1 MQGPSTGLISIHHVL
16 PSTGSTEQP
25 CGHKPAAIHKS
36 EPGIS
41 SSNTSS
47 HAVGRG
53 WRLTR
58 DTADAGCGGSWQ
70 LWQKA
75 CTAAAC
81 SGLRRSEGAGKWR
94 LPESSCV
101 TLPPSKVRRT
111 DSHLG
116 PGIDPVSPLAQGS
129 CCHNYWARNSWCT
142 ALCVH
147 RKGLRRRCFGLG
159 DVAAGLS
166 RR

>member
-1 MQGPSTGLISIHHVL
+1 M
-16 PSTGSTEQP
+16 
-25 CGHKPAAIHKS
+25 HKR

-53 WRLTR
+53 WQLTR
-58 DTADAGCGGSWQ
+58 DNADAGCGSWQ
-70 LWQKA
+70 WQKA
-75 CTAAAC
+75 CTAAAAC
-81 SGLRRSEGAGKWR
+81 SDLRRSEGAGRWR

-101 TLPPSKVRRT
+101 TLPSKVRRT
-111 DSHLG
+111 NSRLG

-129 CCHNYWARNSWCT
+129 CCSNCWARNSWCT
-142 ALCVH
+142 ALCAH
-147 RKGLRRRCFGLG
+147 RRGLRRRCFGLG